1 MYKSSTVDSV
11 ASPAHGVGTD
21 SGLNDRES
29 VGLDEAVG
37 KLLQA
42 FGVVSFWSALVK
54 SSYDGIPQNVLSSG
68 DSTEEEKMLLLAAV
82 LEDEENLGV
91 IFTKPALRMFN
102 TEPQLRYTHTQR
114 KMAQDGRWKNCPGS
128 NRRKHSVA

>member
-37 KLLQA
+37 KLLQVK
-42 FGVVSFWSALVK
+42 FSYGGVL
-54 SSYDGIPQNVLSSG
+54 QNVLSSG

-82 LEDEENLGV
+82 LKDEENLGGGV
-91 IFTKPALRMFN
+91 IFSKPALRLFN
-102 TEPQLRYTHTQR
+102 MEPQLRYAYTQP
-114 KMAQDGRWKNCPGS
+114 KMAQDESWKKCPDS
-128 NRRKHSVA
+128 NRKKHSTA